1 MAGCGGDD
9 KKEPSSDIER
19 IYTVPP
25 GGQTTPQDV
34 PVNPAPT
41 EPPATSTS
49 TTPAPSEPSK
59 PGKPPADTVP
69 GGSEPART
77 ELTFTGTRSGVK
89 PRKAGVA
96 PFVAVKVSL
105 VSADGSSHRLTIAGR
120 TLKVGGTRKREFVT
134 LPGLRPGASY
144 SGQADGKLPVRIDST
159 SEPGP

>member
-1 MAGCGGDD
+1 
-9 KKEPSSDIER
+9 
-19 IYTVPP
+19 VPP
-25 GGQTTPQDV
+25 GGQTAPQDV

-41 EPPATSTS
+41 EPPATST
-49 TTPAPSEPSK
+49 TPAPGKPSEPGK
-59 PGKPPADTVP
+59 PSKPPADTVP

-120 TLKVGGTRKREFVT
+120 TLSVGGTRKSVFVT

-144 SGQADGKLPVRIDST
+144 SGQADGRLPVRIDST